1 MKGQKIYYM
10 KKILNNTADFLFRNK
25 AYFLAAFVPAAILMI
40 AYAVFGVYP
49 FGQRSV
55 LALDLNAQY
64 VSYFEYMYD
73 VFAGEESIFYSWSRS
88 FSGEFFGLFAYYLA
102 SPFNF
107 IVWIFPRESITEGLV
122 VMILA
127 KCAAC
132 GLAASF
138 YLKKKRNFSDYTTI
152 LFSMMYALSGYFTA
166 QSINPMWLDGMIALP
181 FIVMGV
187 ELACDKQRILPY
199 VIPLLYIFYAN
210 YYIGFMCGIF
220 SALYFLYYMIC
231 GRSNVRG
238 YKEIA
243 GAIGV
248 YGFSSVAA
256 ILMSC
261 PLIIP
266 VYKSLSLGKLSDPDP
281 DYSFVENFRLADMLE
296 KLFPA
301 TYDTIRP
308 EGMPMIYCGTLA
320 LIFAV
325 LYFAC
330 GRVQLRTRISSGVLL
345 GTLTLSMFVKPVDMM
360 WHGGQVPVWM
370 PYRYSFCVI
379 FLLVIFSAEA
389 FEKRNELKTKNL
401 GAVFAALLGTL
412 VFVDYSED
420 DLTVLIPIIF
430 LAVTATVCASIV
442 TAKDN
447 QAKRIVSSFILAGVV
462 GLELFVNTDV
472 TFNNAHED
480 IYYSSRSSYADVIP
494 KTRDVV
500 DSVKEMDSGFYR
512 MEKTYHRT
520 VNDPLSTGLYGVS
533 HSSSTYNAK
542 VLAAM
547 KKLGY
552 GARDH
557 YSRYDGATLLTD
569 DIFGIKYVLSKN
581 DATVPYNNRVL
592 TNDEI
597 SVFKNDD
604 ALPLAF
610 LTDLDVIGSRLD
622 NSSPFDAQ
630 ESLVRSMTGGTEQFY
645 YQITD
650 YMFDCRNINIGS
662 TTDDHISYKRRNSG
676 EEAYVSYEVVM
687 PHAGAA
693 YMYLPTN
700 YEREC
705 ALYVNGTYLKNYFEN
720 ENHSIVYLGTYD
732 AEETF
737 TVQLTL
743 YKDDLYIE
751 DVLFCWLDIDAL
763 DNFNQKISELNS
775 DTQLERTGT
784 AKLEITVNAE
794 DDCALFASIPLEG
807 GWSVLI
813 DGEEAD
819 ILPSADDTFM
829 CVRVP
834 EGEHT
839 IILSFIPNGLISG
852 ILFGFVG
859 VIILA
864 LLIIA
869 MRIVNKSQNLIM
881 EEDNGQSEL

>member
-1 MKGQKIYYM
+1 M
-10 KKILNNTADFLFRNK
+10 KKILDNIVKFIIKNK
-25 AYFLAAFVPAAILMI
+25 AYFLAAFIPSAILMLAYI
-40 AYAVFGVYP
+40 AFGVYP
-49 FGQRSV
+49 FGQKSV

-107 IVWIFPRESITEGLV
+107 IVWLFPRESITEGLL

-138 YLKKKRNFSDYTTI
+138 YLKKNRSFSDYTAV

-187 ELACDKQRILPY
+187 ELACDKRKILPY

-220 SALYFLYYMIC
+220 SAFYFLYYMLC
-231 GRSNVRG
+231 GRCKAKG
-238 YKEIA
+238 HKEIA
-243 GAIGV
+243 GAVGV

-281 DYSFVENFRLADMLE
+281 DYSLTRNFRLADMLE

-320 LIFAV
+320 LIFVV

-330 GRVQLRTRISSGVLL
+330 GEVPLRTRISGGALL
-345 GTLTLSMFVKPVDMM
+345 GALTLSMFVKPVDMM

-379 FLLVIFSAEA
+379 FLLVIFAAEA
-389 FEKRNELKTKNL
+389 FEKRNRLKTRSL
-401 GAVFAALLGTL
+401 GAVFAALLGVL
-412 VFVDYSED
+412 VFIDYSED
-420 DLTVLIPIIF
+420 DLTVVIPIIF
-430 LAVTATVCASIV
+430 LAVISAVCCAVVCCKDRAEYRIV
-442 TAKDN
+442 TAF
-447 QAKRIVSSFILAGVV
+447 VLAAAV
-462 GLELFVNTDV
+462 GLELFVDSEV
-472 TFNNAHED
+472 TFRNAHKD
-480 IYYSSRSSYADVIP
+480 IYYSSRASYTDIIP
-494 KTRDVV
+494 KTREVA
-500 DSVKEMDSGFYR
+500 DSIKEMDGSFYR

-581 DATVPYNNRVL
+581 DVTVPYDNRVL

-604 ALPLAF
+604 VLPMAF
-610 LTDLDVIGSRLD
+610 LADLDIVGSRLD

-630 ESLVRSMTGGTEQFY
+630 ESLARALSGGVELFY
-645 YQITD
+645 HQISD
-650 YMFDCRNINIGS
+650 YTLDYENINIGT
-662 TTDDHISYKRRNSG
+662 TTDNHFSYKKRSENDP
-676 EEAYVSYEVVM
+676 AYIKYEVVM
-687 PHAGAA
+687 PHSGAA
-693 YMYLPTN
+693 YMYMPTN

-705 ALYVNGTYLKNYFEN
+705 GLYLNGEYLKNYFEN
-720 ENHSIVYLGTYD
+720 ENHSIVYLGTY
-732 AEETF
+732 EEGETF
-737 TVQLTL
+737 TVQLNL
-743 YKDDLYIE
+743 YKDAVYIE
-751 DVLFCWLDIDAL
+751 KAMFCWLDGDVM
-763 DNFNQKISELNS
+763 NEFHHCISAMNS
-775 DTQLERTGT
+775 STTVERTGT
-784 AKLEITVNAE
+784 SELKITVNAE
-794 DDCALFASIPLEG
+794 KDCALFASIPFEG
-807 GWSVLI
+807 GWSVTI
-813 DGEEAD
+813 DGEEND
-819 ILPSADDTFM
+819 ILPAVDDTFM

-834 EGEHT
+834 QGEHT
-839 IILSFIPNGLISG
+839 IVLSFVPNGLMTG
-852 ILFGFVG
+852 IVFGLAG

-864 LLIIA
+864 LLFIA
-869 MRIVNKSQNLIM
+869 MSIVNKSKDTIA
-881 EEDNGQSEL
+881 EEDNGKSEL